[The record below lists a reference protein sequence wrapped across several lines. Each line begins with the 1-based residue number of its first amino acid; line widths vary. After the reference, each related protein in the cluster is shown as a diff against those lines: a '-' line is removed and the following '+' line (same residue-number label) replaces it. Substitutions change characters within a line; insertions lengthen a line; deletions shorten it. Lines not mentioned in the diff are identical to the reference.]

1 MDGTFNGF
9 IDVDWTSF
17 DPWRIHALRHR
28 LVDHPLLQPEQLV
41 ELGKRLENVGQ
52 VRTHSGEATA
62 GTPFNH
68 APRLHPHRRPVAE
81 TLQQI
86 RDANA
91 WMSLLNV
98 QSDPLY
104 RTLVDQILDE
114 LKPHL
119 DPLDPGMCYRGGWIF
134 VTSPR
139 AVTPFHFD
147 KEHNFI
153 LQVQGRKRLYVWD
166 HRDTIAACEEA
177 RNRFHA
183 HHERD
188 LLVWREDL
196 RQRAQVFDLEPGQG
210 AYMPSTSPHMVENG
224 SAPSITMSFTYYT
237 DATRRASALHG
248 AHHHL
253 RRLGVRMPAV
263 GRNPVLDTSI
273 YALHRS
279 LSGSKHA
286 LRRALGRPT
295 FPDTARYAFA
305 NAH

>member
-1 MDGTFNGF
+1 MDGTFNGS

-17 DPWRIHALRHR
+17 DPWRIQAVRHR
-28 LVDHPLLQPEQLV
+28 LMDHPLLQPEQLV

-52 VRTHSGEATA
+52 VRTHSSDASA
-62 GTPFNH
+62 GTPFND
-68 APRLHPHRRPVAE
+68 APRLCPHRRAAAE

-104 RTLVDQILDE
+104 RTLVDEVLDE
-114 LKPHL
+114 LKPRL

-134 VTSPR
+134 VTSPH

-153 LQVQGRKRLYVWD
+153 LQVQGCKRLYVWD
-166 HRDTIAACEEA
+166 HRDTVAASEEA

-196 RQRAQVFDLEPGQG
+196 RERAQVFHLEPGQG
-210 AYMPSTSPHMVENG
+210 AYMPSTSPHLVENG
-224 SAPSITMSFTYYT
+224 SEPSITMSFTYYT
-237 DATRRASALHG
+237 AATRRLSALHG
-248 AHHHL
+248 AHHRL
-253 RRLGVRMPAV
+253 RRLGLRTPAV
-263 GRNPVLDTSI
+263 GHNPVLDASV

-279 LSGSKHA
+279 LAGSSLA
-286 LRRALGRPT
+286 LRRALGRPV
-295 FPDTARYAFA
+295 FPDSAPYAFA
-305 NAH
+305 NAY